1 MPTMSTQRPD
11 VNDEDIGMRT
21 FQIRKSKAV
30 ERAIEHMRHGFGTQ
44 WSSFTEREIKELEW
58 LIGEVWAFSPRAEWD
73 NLRFGSLT
81 SGDAVQLLGFATE
94 LRRHSRSDVEIL
106 GDAKSLIKTRS

>member
-1 MPTMSTQRPD
+1 
-11 VNDEDIGMRT
+11 
-21 FQIRKSKAV
+21 
-30 ERAIEHMRHGFGTQ
+30 
-44 WSSFTEREIKELEW
+44 
-58 LIGEVWAFSPRAEWD
+58 VWAFSPRAEWD

>member
-1 MPTMSTQRPD
+1 MSTQKPD

-30 ERAIEHMRHGFGTQ
+30 ERAIDHLRHGLGPE
-44 WSSFTEREIKELEW
+44 WNSFTEREVEELEW
-58 LIGEVWAFSPRAEWD
+58 LFGEVWAYVRRAQWD
-73 NLRFGSLT
+73 ELRFGSVS
-81 SGDAVQLLGFATE
+81 SGDAVKLLGLATE

-106 GDAKSLIKTRS
+106 NEARSLIHSES